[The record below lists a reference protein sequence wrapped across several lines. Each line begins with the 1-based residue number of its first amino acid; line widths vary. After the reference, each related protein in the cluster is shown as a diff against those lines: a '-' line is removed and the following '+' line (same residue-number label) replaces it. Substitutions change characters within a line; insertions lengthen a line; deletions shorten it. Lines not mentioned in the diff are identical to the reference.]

1 MLQWT
6 LKFYRGDNQVKTSFK
21 RLYFHERIRGNAFS
35 SLNVAT
41 VPRSPFGE
49 ERLFG
54 DMNAGMAGGIAGLV
68 LIVAV
73 TTLFIFLWLIKRRR
87 ERQDPAE
94 RGAIALGKHPNVVR
108 ATLHLTY

>member
-1 MLQWT
+1 M
-6 LKFYRGDNQVKTSFK
+6 
-21 RLYFHERIRGNAFS
+21 HEHLS
-35 SLNVAT
+35 SLNSVI

-68 LIVAV
+68 LIVAI

-87 ERQDPAE
+87 ERQDPAD

-108 ATLHLTY
+108 APLLYLTY